1 MIGVIEN
8 VKGNVKATAMVA
20 DSPGIAPATVP
31 IVIPTNNAKKL
42 SRLATSEN
50 PAIILSI
57 KLMVASHNHLAELQ
71 HLQHEQ
77 KINKE

>member
-8 VKGNVKATAMVA
+8 VKGNVKATAIVA
-20 DSPGIAPATVP
+20 DSPGMAPATVP
-31 IVIPTNNAKKL
+31 IVIPTSNARKL

-71 HLQHEQ
+71 HQQRAQ